1 MKAKSLFKTKT
12 FKLGV
17 IGFLSGITPIIIRCA
32 YEHRFLSVNEAI
44 ETAALS
50 STFATILV
58 GRAANDPVYTPNG
71 LPGANKDDFNGTDNR
86 S

>member
-1 MKAKSLFKTKT
+1 MKSIASKSLFQTKT

-17 IGFLSGITPIIIRCA
+17 ISFLSGIAPLAIRCA

-50 STFATILV
+50 STFVTVLV
-58 GRAANDPVYTPNG
+58 GRASNEPVYTPNG
-71 LPGANKDDFNGTDNR
+71 LPGANKEDFIK
-86 S
+86 